1 MDMVRSSRK
10 VVTYTRDSTSR
21 VTGITT
27 KDNSSATAE
36 PVASEVA
43 YLPFYPAG
51 LFADG
56 ASTPG
61 LDMPHLD
68 GLAGFTHGNG
78 LALLLNYDADGRLI
92 RDFNR
97 GRCNEPDG

>member
-68 GLAGFTHGNG
+68 GLA
-78 LALLLNYDADGRLI
+78 LLLNYDADGRLI